1 MNTKQQSKLKMY
13 LTVRIMLLSNPAIT
27 ANLPNFPEFMAALDA
42 AILQIQTHSEHH
54 QQHGKGNND
63 NKKYL
68 REQLTNQLLDAAG
81 KLHAFAK
88 YIHDTVLL
96 SQSKL
101 SRTEL
106 NAVSSLDF
114 VVIARN
120 LYNLIETHLGSVA
133 PYNLNSISQSQL
145 RQTIDAYNEVIPQFR
160 QTQLQGKEDSLLEK
174 QGFYHADVAID
185 NIDALMEIVRFSEP
199 VFYANYKNARKII
212 DQGVGSLQVQGTVT
226 EAATGKPI
234 HGATFTFRLSGKPE
248 VVLEKETA
256 EKGGFNIKSLAE
268 GIYEITVTKVGFQTK
283 TLNVVVDW
291 NELCVLEV
299 ALERV

>member
-13 LTVRIMLLSNPAIT
+13 LTVRIILLSNPAIT
-27 ANLPNFPEFMAALDA
+27 ANLPNFAEFMTALDA
-42 AILQIQTHSEHH
+42 AILQIHTHSEHH
-54 QQHGKGNND
+54 QHHGKGNND
-63 NKKYL
+63 NKKHL
-68 REQLTNQLLDAAG
+68 RELLTTQMLDAAG

-88 YIHDTVLL
+88 YIHDNVLL

-101 SRTEL
+101 NRTEL
-106 NAVSSLDF
+106 NAISSIDF
-114 VVIARN
+114 VETANN

-133 PYNLNSISQSQL
+133 PYNLNSISQSQF
-145 RQTIDAYNEVIPQFR
+145 RQAIDAYNEVIPQFR

-185 NIDALMEIVRFSEP
+185 NIDALVEMVRFSEP
-199 VFYANYKNARKII
+199 VFYASYKNARKII

-234 HGATFTFRLSGKPE
+234 QGAICTFRLSGKAE
-248 VVLEKETA
+248 VMLEKETA

-268 GIYEITVTKVGFQTK
+268 GIYEVTVTKVGFQTQI
-283 TLNVVVDW
+283 LNVVVDW

-299 ALERV
+299 ALEKI

>member
-54 QQHGKGNND
+54 SQHGKGIHD
-63 NKKYL
+63 NKKQL
-68 REQLTNQLLDAAG
+68 REVLTVQILDAAG

-88 YIHDTVLL
+88 YIHDTMLL

-101 SRTEL
+101 NRTEL
-106 NAVSSLDF
+106 NAISSLDF
-114 VVIARN
+114 VATAN
-120 LYNLIETHLGSVA
+120 KLYNLIDTHLGSVA
-133 PYNLNSISQSQL
+133 PYNLNAISQSQL
-145 RQTIDAYNEVIPQFR
+145 RQTIDAFNEVIPQFR
-160 QTQLQGKEDSLLEK
+160 QNQLQGKEDSLLEK

-185 NIDALMEIVRFSEP
+185 NIDALVEIVRFSEP

-212 DQGVGSLQVQGTVT
+212 DQGVGTLQMQGNVT

-234 HGATFTFRLSGKPE
+234 HGASLVFRLSGKTE

-268 GIYEITVTKVGFQTK
+268 GIYEVTVTKVGFQTQ

-299 ALERV
+299 ALEKI